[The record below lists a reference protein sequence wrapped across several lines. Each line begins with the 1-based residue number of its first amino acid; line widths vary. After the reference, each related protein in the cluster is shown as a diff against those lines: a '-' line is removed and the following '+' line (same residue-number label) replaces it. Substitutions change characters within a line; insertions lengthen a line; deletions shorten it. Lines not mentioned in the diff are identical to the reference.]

1 MGFLM
6 LQLLGDVVPFAV
18 PVAMSPL
25 PIIAA
30 VALLLAPAGTRGGV
44 GFLIGRVVALAVCA
58 FVVALFA
65 VRVGDEPG
73 EAVERGGWL
82 RIAAGVLVMLAAVAI
97 WRMRPRG
104 EAVAELPGWMRTIEK
119 ASPAQALMFGAL
131 LTVVNLK
138 ELAFVVGAG
147 MIVGSAAVPA
157 LQALAVSG
165 VFAAVAGAG
174 VAVPVVWSLVAGEG
188 ARRPLAAARD
198 WLARNN
204 SIIAA
209 AVMLVIG
216 AMLVGSGIEGL
227 GRE

>member
-1 MGFLM
+1 
-6 LQLLGDVVPFAV
+6 
-18 PVAMSPL
+18 
-25 PIIAA
+25 
-30 VALLLAPAGTRGGV
+30 
-44 GFLIGRVVALAVCA
+44 
-58 FVVALFA
+58 
-65 VRVGDEPG
+65 
-73 EAVERGGWL
+73 
-82 RIAAGVLVMLAAVAI
+82 MLAAVAI

-138 ELAFVVGAG
+138 ELAFVVGRG
-147 MIVGSAAVPA
+147 DDRGVGAAPA
-157 LQALAVSG
+157 WQALAVSG
-165 VFAAVAGAG
+165 VFAALAGAG

-204 SIIAA
+204 PIIAA

-216 AMLVGSGIEGL
+216 AMLVGSGIEALEAGIGRLLRVRNPMESIWRFRASEARETGRGGAQDRHLLLGGFEAGALLVDDLLGGAGDEGGVGEL
-227 GRE
+227 GR

>member
-1 MGFLM
+1 M
-6 LQLLGDVVPFAV
+6 
-18 PVAMSPL
+18 
-25 PIIAA
+25 
-30 VALLLAPAGTRGGV
+30 
-44 GFLIGRVVALAVCA
+44 
-58 FVVALFA
+58 
-65 VRVGDEPG
+65 
-73 EAVERGGWL
+73 
-82 RIAAGVLVMLAAVAI
+82 
-97 WRMRPRG
+97 
-104 EAVAELPGWMRTIEK
+104 
-119 ASPAQALMFGAL
+119 
-131 LTVVNLK
+131 
-138 ELAFVVGAG
+138 
-147 MIVGSAAVPA
+147 
-157 LQALAVSG
+157 G